1 MSDDRPKRPGS
12 VSELEQADTPPVRI
26 PTPPFGIDPLD
37 FVRDELAR
45 LRRDTDVAFADI
57 RGERGD
63 NGKIGALKARVD
75 TLSARAWWV
84 LATAI
89 AGLGGA
95 AVKLVV
101 VSSTFASVQASA
113 ADSAERVRS
122 LESEVSTLRSQL
134 VRRFVRD
141 LVPASPGK
149 DTP

>member
-1 MSDDRPKRPGS
+1 VNDENPS
-12 VSELEQADTPPVRI
+12 ADRI
-26 PTPPFGIDPLD
+26 PTPPFGVDPVAML
-37 FVRDELAR
+37 RDELAE

-63 NGKIGALKARVD
+63 NGKLGALKARVD

-84 LATAI
+84 IATAI

-95 AVKLVV
+95 AAKLVI

-113 ADSAERVRS
+113 ADSAERVRA
-122 LESEVSTLRSQL
+122 LEAEVSTLRSQL
-134 VRRFVRD
+134 VRRVFRD

-149 DTP
+149 ETP